1 MPPNCNCIGQLFPNF
16 VGQFVVSFL
25 RGGFLLSITLD
36 RARGGQAA
44 RDQRAMPGPAQAGG
58 PRRLS
63 PLVRPPVPQSP
74 LRRPGGGIR
83 GASRVDP
90 LRDWQAAEEYFEE
103 HDIRALLRELTEVLY
118 LLRPPDPVGHL
129 LKEFAARAEQQTTAA
144 HDVLAEVPALQRAGK
159 GARLLRLRVESHS
172 SSGARRHKTLS
183 SIVPAGGASASRM
196 LASVKRSALQAV
208 DEVWSQDPFQEEK
221 PAQASNTLAEGATEA
236 STEHEPPEQPVTS
249 DAAPEAAMEAGAHST
264 AHDGGLEQWLIQ
276 QVGQLRR
283 MGPLLCEH
291 DKRARELGIDEQELV
306 RVHKAVKM
314 TPGPTPKGSFRVLTW
329 NLLADGL
336 SDDGFLMR
344 DVLRKDS
351 PDLRSVDALPF
362 GAMLD
367 EVSTMKR
374 ECGNMEDLKA
384 KYDTPRSRDNH
395 AAVTDWTR
403 RWLQIRALIAATAPD
418 IVALQE
424 LDHMADAE
432 KELGEL
438 GYTCKLPARATHYKP
453 IHATLDGSVRRQDT
467 AYMAHLRETAV
478 AFASKTYSNC
488 RKFGL
493 KSKRASADDD
503 GVAIFWREDV
513 FNATAIDFLSF
524 NDAKRNQVSQRS
536 QPEPG
541 LGIAGRTRHW
551 GGRIVTAGGCCR

>member
-1 MPPNCNCIGQLFPNF
+1 MG
-16 VGQFVVSFL
+16 
-25 RGGFLLSITLD
+25 T
-36 RARGGQAA
+36 AR
-44 RDQRAMPGPAQAGG
+44 
-58 PRRLS
+58 
-63 PLVRPPVPQSP
+63 
-74 LRRPGGGIR
+74 
-83 GASRVDP
+83 
-90 LRDWQAAEEYFEE
+90 
-103 HDIRALLRELTEVLY
+103 
-118 LLRPPDPVGHL
+118 
-129 LKEFAARAEQQTTAA
+129 
-144 HDVLAEVPALQRAGK
+144 
-159 GARLLRLRVESHS
+159 
-172 SSGARRHKTLS
+172 
-183 SIVPAGGASASRM
+183 
-196 LASVKRSALQAV
+196 AV

-264 AHDGGLEQWLIQ
+264 AHDGGLEQRLIQ

-478 AFASKTYSNC
+478 AFAPKTYSNC